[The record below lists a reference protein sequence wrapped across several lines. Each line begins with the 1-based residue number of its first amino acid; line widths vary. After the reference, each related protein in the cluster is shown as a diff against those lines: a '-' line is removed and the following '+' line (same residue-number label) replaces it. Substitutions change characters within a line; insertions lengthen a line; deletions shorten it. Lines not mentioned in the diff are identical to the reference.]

1 MNVNS
6 PIETDD
12 EDDTESGAERAL
24 AVMIDIRHM
33 TPKQFAQLGVK
44 QLAYVKPVVFE
55 GSPGFAIH
63 AADGTPMAVAPE
75 LAVAIGAIRQYEMLP
90 ALVH

>member
-1 MNVNS
+1 MNMNA
-6 PIETDD
+6 P
-12 EDDTESGAERAL
+12 TESDADDA
-24 AVMIDIRHM
+24 AVMANASQAIDVRQL
-33 TPKQFAQLGVK
+33 TPLQFAQLGMK
-44 QLAYVKPVVFE
+44 QVAYVKPVIFN

-75 LAVAIGAIRQYEMLP
+75 LETAIGAILQHDMLA

>member
-6 PIETDD
+6 PTETDAD
-12 EDDTESGAERAL
+12 ETAVAETAARMVDVRQL
-24 AVMIDIRHM
+24 
-33 TPKQFAQLGVK
+33 TPMQFAQLGVK
-44 QLAYVKPVVFE
+44 QVAYVKPVIFNGV
-55 GSPGFAIH
+55 PGFAIH

-75 LAVAIGAIRQYEMLP
+75 LGTAIGAILQHDMAP

>member
-6 PIETDD
+6 PTETDA
-12 EDDTESGAERAL
+12 DDA
-24 AVMIDIRHM
+24 AVMANASQAIDVRQL
-33 TPKQFAQLGVK
+33 TPLQFAQLGMK
-44 QLAYVKPVVFE
+44 QVAYVKPVVFN

-75 LAVAIGAIRQYEMLP
+75 LETAIGAILQHDMLA

>member
-1 MNVNS
+1 
-6 PIETDD
+6 
-12 EDDTESGAERAL
+12 
-24 AVMIDIRHM
+24 
-33 TPKQFAQLGVK
+33 
-44 QLAYVKPVVFE
+44 VFE

>member
-1 MNVNS
+1 MNMNS
-6 PIETDD
+6 PTETDA
-12 EDDTESGAERAL
+12 DDA
-24 AVMIDIRHM
+24 AVMANASQAIDVRQL
-33 TPKQFAQLGVK
+33 TPLQFAQLGMK
-44 QLAYVKPVVFE
+44 QVAYVKPVVFN

-75 LAVAIGAIRQYEMLP
+75 LETAIGAILQHDMLA

>member
-6 PIETDD
+6 PTETDAD
-12 EDDTESGAERAL
+12 AEDTAVADTAAR
-24 AVMIDIRHM
+24 MINVRDL
-33 TPKQFAQLGVK
+33 TPMQFAQLGVK
-44 QLAYVKPVVFE
+44 QVAYVKPVVFN
-55 GSPGFAIH
+55 GAPGFAIH

-75 LAVAIGAIRQYEMLP
+75 LGTAIGAILQHEMVP

>member
-1 MNVNS
+1 MNMNA
-6 PIETDD
+6 PTEFDADD
-12 EDDTESGAERAL
+12 A
-24 AVMIDIRHM
+24 AVMANASQAIDVRRL
-33 TPKQFAQLGVK
+33 TPLQFAQLGMK
-44 QLAYVKPVVFE
+44 QVAYVKPVIFN

-75 LAVAIGAIRQYEMLP
+75 LETAIGAILQHDMLA

>member
-6 PIETDD
+6 PTETDA
-12 EDDTESGAERAL
+12 DDADAPEAGTMMLDVRAL
-24 AVMIDIRHM
+24 
-33 TPKQFAQLGVK
+33 TPLQFAQLGVK
-44 QLAYVKPVVFE
+44 QVAYVKPVVFN
-55 GSPGFAIH
+55 GAQGFAIH

-75 LAVAIGAIRQYEMLP
+75 LGTAIGAILQHDMQA